1 MTRRGLPV
9 LTLCLALTL
18 SVFGQSYCI
27 PAHTAGTCGVDEY
40 ISNVTI
46 ATLNNSS
53 VCDPLPHYEDFTALT
68 PTFLVPTTVNPITVT
83 IGTFWSGD
91 EIDVY
96 CDWDGN
102 GILNDPGEQT
112 TLVTSG
118 GISSGSITVPA
129 SPVPLT
135 RMRVMLRYFGVAD
148 PCLIGGG
155 FGNTEDYT
163 IITGGTPNCW
173 LSFSSPFGP
182 GSIQMDNT
190 PCAAVA
196 GADYINAVTLTPGVF
211 PTGWF
216 FGLDISFGALLSEFN
231 TGYPF
236 TGTLDGAGASS
247 FVIPSGVPSGLQIWA
262 VSAQFAP
269 GFGPFLYSRP
279 AVTYTVP

>member
-1 MTRRGLPV
+1 MIRRGLPI
-9 LTLCLALTL
+9 LSLCLALAMPLFAQT
-18 SVFGQSYCI
+18 YCI
-27 PAHTAGTCGVDEY
+27 PAHTAGTCGIDEY

-46 ATLNNSS
+46 ATLSNTTA
-53 VCDPLPHYEDFTALT
+53 CDPLPHYEDFTALP
-68 PTFLVPTTVNPITVT
+68 PTLLAPTLSYPITVT

-91 EIDVY
+91 EVDVY

-102 GILNDPGEQT
+102 GILNDPGELT
-112 TLVTSG
+112 TLLTSG
-118 GISSGSITVPA
+118 GTSTGTIVVPGA
-129 SPVPLT
+129 PAPLT

-148 PCLIGGG
+148 PCLTAGG

-173 LSFSSPFGP
+173 LSFSSPFGS
-182 GSIQMDNT
+182 GSLQMDNT

-196 GADYINAVTLTPGVF
+196 GADYINAITLVPGTF

-216 FGLDISFGALLSEFN
+216 FGLDIPFGQLLSEFQS
-231 TGYPF
+231 GYPF

-247 FVIPSGVPSGLQIWA
+247 FSLPGGVPSGLQIWA

-269 GFGPFLYSRP
+269 GFGNFLYARP
-279 AVTYTVP
+279 PVTYTVP